1 MWVGVVSIAVELNRR
16 WVELHW
22 RRLSSTA
29 TVGWSCRRFG
39 VGFLVF
45 VFFFMIEMAIEMF
58 CGSWFLFGVLG
69 IEIRL
74 ISL

>member
-1 MWVGVVSIAVELNRR
+1 MVELNGDDGL
-16 WVELHW
+16 EL
-22 RRLSSTA
+22 SA
-29 TVGWSCRRFG
+29 IWS
-39 VGFLVF
+39 GFPCF
-45 VFFFMIEMAIEMF
+45 CFFFFIEMAIEMF

>member
-1 MWVGVVSIAVELNRR
+1 MTAELNSDGGLCF
-16 WVELHW
+16 WYPW
-22 RRLSSTA
+22 
-29 TVGWSCRRFG
+29 
-39 VGFLVF
+39 
-45 VFFFMIEMAIEMF
+45 FFFLTEMAIAMF